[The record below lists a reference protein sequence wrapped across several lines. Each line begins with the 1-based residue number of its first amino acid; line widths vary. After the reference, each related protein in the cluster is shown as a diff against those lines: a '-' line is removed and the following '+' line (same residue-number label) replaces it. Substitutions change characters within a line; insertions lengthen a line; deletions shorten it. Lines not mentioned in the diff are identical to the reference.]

1 MKWFKHDSDANR
13 DEKLQNVLLD
23 YGLEGY
29 GLYWYCLEL
38 ITYDVDQYN
47 LTFDLRH
54 DARIIAR
61 NVGSTEKRVEEM
73 MKYFIEIGLFE
84 CSQGHITCLKLLK
97 RLDQSMTSKSAYR
110 AAINTAKEQL
120 KLEKLINPTPKGH
133 DRVMTGSWQGHELE
147 VEEEIEKDIHTTYA
161 QNCAKNDESI
171 REEERSADLAASR
184 VLDHYNNKFNSKH
197 KEKKY
202 FVKLLKKTKTR
213 SAYTEED
220 LIMVIDWIAETWS
233 FKPEPI
239 KIARVNRFDEYL
251 AKAEQWRK
259 LSDTVNAA
267 DVVEA
272 FNSTFDGLLPPAELD
287 RDIERKIH
295 SLSDYLK
302 DKSVDS
308 FVAYFQKFKADAPNF
323 YFGENE
329 SGWLADIDFLLKPE
343 TLRKTRY
350 FQHTPS

>member
-38 ITYDVDQYN
+38 ITYDVDQHN

-61 NVGSTEKRVEEM
+61 NVGSTEKRIEEM

-110 AAINTAKEQL
+110 AAINTAKEQF
-120 KLEKLINPTPKGH
+120 KLEKLINPIPKGH
-133 DRVMTGSWQGHELE
+133 DRVMTGSGKGHELE
-147 VEEEIEKDIHTTYA
+147 VEEEL
-161 QNCAKNDESI
+161 
-171 REEERSADLAASR
+171 EEEID
-184 VLDHYNNKFNSKH
+184 
-197 KEKKY
+197 KEKKNIKRKEVNQDGDFQISEAAY
-202 FVKLLKKTKTR
+202 RCLAFYNDKAGCKCRDAKPFIELLTETKTR
-213 SAYTEED
+213 KAYTEDEIT
-220 LIMVIDWIAETWS
+220 LVIEWALTQWPRRGGTP
-233 FKPEPI
+233 KPVNI
-239 KIARVNRFDEYL
+239 CRVTRFDGYL
-251 AKAEQWRK
+251 ADAEKWRE
-259 LSDTVNAA
+259 LSVALNAT

-272 FNSTFDGLLPPAELD
+272 YNSEFDGILPTAELD
-287 RDIERKIH
+287 RDIERKILT
-295 SLSDYLK
+295 LSSYMR
-302 DKSVDS
+302 DKSING
-308 FVAYFQKFKADAPNF
+308 FIAYFQKFKGCAPGF
-323 YFGENE
+323 YFGEND

-343 TLRKTRY
+343 TLRKTRN
-350 FQHTPS
+350 FS

>member
-29 GLYWYCLEL
+29 GFYWYCLEL
-38 ITYDVDQYN
+38 ITYDVDQHN
-47 LTFDLRH
+47 LNFDLRH

-61 NVGSTEKRVEEM
+61 NVGSTEKRIEEM

-133 DRVMTGSWQGHELE
+133 DRVMTGSGKGHELE
-147 VEEEIEKDIHTTYA
+147 VEEEREKDIYTSCISENGQKTVNQDGVNEAALRCLAFYNDKA
-161 QNCAKNDESI
+161 GCKCRDAKPFIE
-171 REEERSADLAASR
+171 
-184 VLDHYNNKFNSKH
+184 
-197 KEKKY
+197 
-202 FVKLLKKTKTR
+202 LLTETKTR
-213 SAYTEED
+213 KAYTEDEIT
-220 LIMVIDWIAETWS
+220 LVIEWALTQWRS
-233 FKPEPI
+233 RGGTPKPI
-239 KIARVNRFDEYL
+239 NICRVTKFDGYL
-251 AKAEQWRK
+251 ADAEQWRK
-259 LSDTVNAA
+259 LSATVNAA

-287 RDIERKIH
+287 RDLERKIYAFT
-295 SLSDYLK
+295 DYLK
-302 DKSVDS
+302 DKSING
-308 FVAYFQKFKADAPNF
+308 FVAYFETFKNTASDF
-323 YFGENE
+323 YFGN
-329 SGWLADIDFLLKPE
+329 GFTATLDFLLKPK
-343 TLRKTRY
+343 TLRDTRAGAL
-350 FQHTPS
+350 

>member
-38 ITYDVDQYN
+38 ITYDVDQHN

-97 RLDQSMTSKSAYR
+97 RLDQSMTSKSGYR
-110 AAINTAKEQL
+110 AAINAAKEQF
-120 KLEKLINPTPKGH
+120 KLEKLINQTPKGH
-133 DRVMTGSWQGHELE
+133 DRVMTGSWQGHELDIE
-147 VEEEIEKDIHTTYA
+147 VEEEIE
-161 QNCAKNDESI
+161 E
-171 REEERSADLAASR
+171 
-184 VLDHYNNKFNSKH
+184 
-197 KEKKY
+197 EKKNIKRKEVNQGGDFQISEAAY
-202 FVKLLKKTKTR
+202 RCLAFYNEKAGCKCRDAKPFIELLTETKTR
-213 SAYTEED
+213 KAYTEDEIT
-220 LIMVIDWIAETWS
+220 LVIEWALTQWRS
-233 FKPEPI
+233 RGGTPKPI
-239 KIARVNRFDEYL
+239 NICRVTKFDGYL
-251 AKAEQWRK
+251 ADAEQWRK
-259 LSDTVNAA
+259 LSATVNAA

-287 RDIERKIH
+287 RDLERKIYAFT
-295 SLSDYLK
+295 DYLK
-302 DKSVDS
+302 DKSING
-308 FVAYFQKFKADAPNF
+308 FVAYFETFKNTASDF
-323 YFGENE
+323 YFGN
-329 SGWLADIDFLLKPE
+329 GFTATLDFLLKPK
-343 TLRKTRY
+343 TLRDTRAGVL
-350 FQHTPS
+350 

>member
-38 ITYDVDQYN
+38 ITYDVDQHN

-73 MKYFIEIGLFE
+73 MRYFIEIGLFE

-97 RLDQSMTSKSAYR
+97 RLDQSMTSKSGYR
-110 AAINTAKEQL
+110 AAINAAKEQF

-147 VEEEIEKDIHTTYA
+147 LEEEIE
-161 QNCAKNDESI
+161 
-171 REEERSADLAASR
+171 EEID
-184 VLDHYNNKFNSKH
+184 
-197 KEKKY
+197 KEKKNIKRKEVNQDGDFQISEAAY
-202 FVKLLKKTKTR
+202 RCLAFYNEKAGCKCRDAKPFVELLTETKTR
-213 SAYTEED
+213 KAYTEDEIT
-220 LIMVIDWIAETWS
+220 LVIEWALTQWRS
-233 FKPEPI
+233 RGGVPKPVNI
-239 KIARVNRFDEYL
+239 CRVTKFDGYL
-251 AKAEQWRK
+251 ADAEQWRK
-259 LSDTVNAA
+259 LSATANAA

-272 FNSTFDGLLPPAELD
+272 FNSTFDGLLPSAELD
-287 RDIERKIH
+287 RDLERKIYAFTE
-295 SLSDYLK
+295 YLK
-302 DKSVDS
+302 DKSIAG
-308 FVAYFQKFKADAPNF
+308 FIAYFEAFKNTASDF
-323 YFGENE
+323 YFGN
-329 SGWLADIDFLLKPE
+329 GFTATLDFLLKPK
-343 TLRKTRY
+343 TLRDTRCGAL
-350 FQHTPS
+350 

>member
-38 ITYDVDQYN
+38 ITYDVDQHN

-120 KLEKLINPTPKGH
+120 KLEKLINPTQKGH
-133 DRVMTGSWQGHELE
+133 DRVMTGSRKGHELE
-147 VEEEIEKDIHTTYA
+147 LEEEEDKERDIYTTYA

-171 REEERSADLAASR
+171 SEGDHEADLAAGR
-184 VLDHYNNKFNSKH
+184 VLDHYNNKFNSRH

-202 FVKLLKKTKTR
+202 FIKLLKKTKTR

-259 LSDTVNAA
+259 LSATVNAA
-267 DVVEA
+267 DVVEE
-272 FNSTFDGLLPPAELD
+272 FNSTFDGLLPHAELD
-287 RDIERKIH
+287 RDLERKIY
-295 SLSDYLK
+295 SFTDYLK
-302 DKSVDS
+302 DKSING
-308 FVAYFQKFKADAPNF
+308 FVAYFETFKNTASDF
-323 YFGENE
+323 YFGN
-329 SGWLADIDFLLKPE
+329 GFTATLDFLLKPK
-343 TLRKTRY
+343 TLRDTRAGVL
-350 FQHTPS
+350 

>member
-61 NVGSTEKRVEEM
+61 NVGSTEKRIEEM

-120 KLEKLINPTPKGH
+120 KLEKLINPTQKGH
-133 DRVMTGSWQGHELE
+133 DRVMTGSGKGHELELE
-147 VEEEIEKDIHTTYA
+147 VEEEREKDIYTSCIVENEQKMVNQDGVNEAALRCLAFYNDKA
-161 QNCAKNDESI
+161 GCKCRDAKP
-171 REEERSADLAASR
+171 
-184 VLDHYNNKFNSKH
+184 
-197 KEKKY
+197 
-202 FVKLLKKTKTR
+202 FVELLTETKTR
-213 SAYTEED
+213 KAYTEDEIT
-220 LIMVIDWIAETWS
+220 LVIEWALTQWRS
-233 FKPEPI
+233 RGGTPKPI
-239 KIARVNRFDEYL
+239 NICRVTKFDGYL
-251 AKAEQWRK
+251 ADAEQWRK
-259 LSDTVNAA
+259 LSVTVNAA
-267 DVVEA
+267 DVVNE
-272 FNSTFDGLLPPAELD
+272 FNITFDGLLPPAELD
-287 RDIERKIH
+287 RDLERKIYAFT
-295 SLSDYLK
+295 DYLK
-302 DKSVDS
+302 DKSING
-308 FVAYFQKFKADAPNF
+308 FVAYFETFKNTASDF
-323 YFGENE
+323 YFGN
-329 SGWLADIDFLLKPE
+329 GFTATLDFLLKPK
-343 TLRKTRY
+343 TLRDTRAGAL
-350 FQHTPS
+350 

>member
-61 NVGSTEKRVEEM
+61 NVGSTEKRIEEM

-120 KLEKLINPTPKGH
+120 KLEKLINQTTKGH

-147 VEEEIEKDIHTTYA
+147 L
-161 QNCAKNDESI
+161 
-171 REEERSADLAASR
+171 EEERE
-184 VLDHYNNKFNSKH
+184 
-197 KEKKY
+197 KEKDKNILIIDDDRNA
-202 FVKLLKKTKTR
+202 FENIFWP
-213 SAYTEED
+213 AYPRK
-220 LIMVIDWIAETWS
+220 VAKQAAFKS
-233 FKPEPI
+233 FK
-239 KIARVNRFDEYL
+239 ARAREWVKEN
-251 AKAEQWRK
+251 K
-259 LSDTVNAA
+259 STVNAFA
-267 DVVEA
+267 EMLVKDLERRKGWFGSDKLHPTTYLNQKRWLDEPEGGDNKQDSNAEGKTMRRIIGRSGQVYERMLTDEEYAKYLEA
-272 FNSTFDGLLPPAELD
+272 
-287 RDIERKIH
+287 
-295 SLSDYLK
+295 Y
-302 DKSVDS
+302 
-308 FVAYFQKFKADAPNF
+308 KAWQQSQ
-323 YFGENE
+323 NE
-329 SGWLADIDFLLKPE
+329 
-343 TLRKTRY
+343 
-350 FQHTPS
+350 

>member
-61 NVGSTEKRVEEM
+61 NVGSTEKRIEEM

-133 DRVMTGSWQGHELE
+133 DRVMTGSGKGHELE
-147 VEEEIEKDIHTTYA
+147 IELEEEKET
-161 QNCAKNDESI
+161 
-171 REEERSADLAASR
+171 EEEKKNIKRKEVNQDGDFQISDAALR
-184 VLDHYNNKFNSKH
+184 CLDFYN
-197 KEKKY
+197 EKAGCKCRDAKP
-202 FVKLLKKTKTR
+202 FVELLTETKTR
-213 SAYTEED
+213 KAYTEDEIT
-220 LIMVIDWIAETWS
+220 LVIEWALTQWRS
-233 FKPEPI
+233 RGGVPKPVNI
-239 KIARVNRFDEYL
+239 CRVTKFDGYL
-251 AKAEQWRK
+251 ADAEQWRK
-259 LSDTVNAA
+259 LSATVSAA
-267 DVVEA
+267 DVVNE
-272 FNSTFDGLLPPAELD
+272 FNITFDGLLPPAELD
-287 RDIERKIH
+287 RDLERKIYAFT
-295 SLSDYLK
+295 DYLK
-302 DKSVDS
+302 DKSING
-308 FVAYFQKFKADAPNF
+308 FIAYFEAFKSKASDF
-323 YFGENE
+323 YFGD
-329 SGWLADIDFLLKPE
+329 GFTATLDFLLKPK
-343 TLRKTRY
+343 TLRDTRAGAL
-350 FQHTPS
+350 

>member
-61 NVGSTEKRVEEM
+61 NVGSTEKRIEEM

-84 CSQGHITCLKLLK
+84 CSKGHITCLKLLK

-120 KLEKLINPTPKGH
+120 KLEKLINPTQKGH
-133 DRVMTGSWQGHELE
+133 DRVMTGSWHGHELDIE
-147 VEEEIEKDIHTTYA
+147 VEEEREKDIYTSCIVENEQKMVNHDGVNEAALRCLAFYNDKA
-161 QNCAKNDESI
+161 GCKCRDAKPFIE
-171 REEERSADLAASR
+171 
-184 VLDHYNNKFNSKH
+184 
-197 KEKKY
+197 
-202 FVKLLKKTKTR
+202 LLTETKTR
-213 SAYTEED
+213 KAYTEEEIT
-220 LIMVIDWIAETWS
+220 LVIEWALTQWRS
-233 FKPEPI
+233 RGGTPKPI
-239 KIARVNRFDEYL
+239 NICRVTKFDGYL
-251 AKAEQWRK
+251 ADAEQWRK
-259 LSDTVNAA
+259 LSATVNAA

-287 RDIERKIH
+287 RDLERKIYAFT
-295 SLSDYLK
+295 DYLK
-302 DKSVDS
+302 DKSING
-308 FVAYFQKFKADAPNF
+308 FVAYFETFKNNASDF
-323 YFGENE
+323 YFGD
-329 SGWLADIDFLLKPE
+329 GFTATLDFLLKPK
-343 TLRKTRY
+343 TLRDTRAGVL
-350 FQHTPS
+350 